1 MRSERGSQLIMQ
13 RHHEQKRLEGRQR
26 EKQSRGGGA
35 AIEDEDQ
42 KNHCSEM
49 EPKTTEV
56 YFSI

>member
-1 MRSERGSQLIMQ
+1 MRGVR
-13 RHHEQKRLEGRQR
+13 RHHEQKQLEGRHR

-56 YFSI
+56 DFSI